1 MISEKVKWKQ
11 KNRREPETASKS
23 NRIYKEDK
31 EGETVFGER
40 EDKDTAG

>member
-1 MISEKVKWKQ
+1 MVSEKAKGKKEARDRPQ
-11 KNRREPETASKS
+11 S

-40 EDKDTAG
+40 EDKDATG